1 MYPANFDFGN
11 DLAHMYSLPH
21 LSLADRMQKILQSEC
36 SETKIKE
43 GKIKEGKTKLYKNLQ
58 KHEIIDELHQ
68 RGISF
73 WSQDKKA
80 NLEDKL
86 INEMHGMQ
94 RFPSLMQAD
103 QTITSMLEH
112 YEILGCEPLHDVK
125 HHIENMYVE
134 LPHLN
139 KTENK
144 LREETIQLSLERK
157 EIKRGIDYRKSL
169 IKLNISLRGKI
180 KNLW

>member
-1 MYPANFDFGN
+1 
-11 DLAHMYSLPH
+11 
-21 LSLADRMQKILQSEC
+21 MQTILQSEC

-43 GKIKEGKTKLYKNLQ
+43 GKTKLYKNLQ
-58 KHEIIDELHQ
+58 EHEIIDDLHQ

-112 YEILGCEPLHDVK
+112 YEILGCEPPHDVK
-125 HHIENMYVE
+125 HHIENMYAE
-134 LPHLN
+134 LPVCLN
-139 KTENK
+139 EAND
-144 LREETIQLSLERK
+144 RV
-157 EIKRGIDYRKSL
+157 
-169 IKLNISLRGKI
+169 KLNHHKYFPSIHVLI
-180 KNLW
+180 FLYFCEYL